1 MIVMSKKEIQDLCEL
16 DALCFPEP
24 LNYPYG
30 VMKGFV
36 GEEGAMVLRQWHG
49 DRVVAFCLSNSRRGE
64 IITIDVHPKFRG
76 KGMGRRLLQE
86 TIHIM
91 KERGCSRIFSHVG
104 VDNLA
109 SQQLHVR
116 NGFAIKRIIPNYY
129 ADGSSAYLLVRDLS
143 AESESSSEK
152 G

>member
-1 MIVMSKKEIQDLCEL
+1 MVVMSKKEIEELCEL
-16 DALCFPEP
+16 DALCFREP

-30 VMKGFV
+30 VMKGFL
-36 GEEGAMVLRQWHG
+36 GEEGAMVLREWHD
-49 DRVVAFCLSNSRRGE
+49 DRVVAFCLSNWRRGE
-64 IITIDVHPKFRG
+64 VITIDVHPKFRG
-76 KGMGRRLLQE
+76 KGIGRRLLQE

-91 KERGCSRIFSHVG
+91 SEKGCLRIFSHVA

-116 NGFAIKRIIPNYY
+116 NGFAIRRIIRNYY

-143 AESESSSEK
+143 VQSDH
-152 G
+152 GT